1 MQPARWQSP
10 KPDAHVNSKRLR
22 RSASLI
28 FGPPDGEILCPRFSR
43 KRARDAAVIRGSSP
57 YCCGTQELIEAGEAL
72 LLTEE
77 PLLTG
82 KWLAGEKL
90 LLQG

>member
-1 MQPARWQSP
+1 M
-10 KPDAHVNSKRLR
+10 NSKRLR
-22 RSASLI
+22 RSAFLI
-28 FGPPDGEILCPRFSR
+28 FGTPDGEILCPRLSR
-43 KRARDAAVIRGSSP
+43 KRGARRRGDPGLVP